1 MSYKARIR
9 EDAMR
14 LNPMDDAMFQ
24 KMAEDVAFPQEIL
37 QVILADKALQV
48 LENVPQFSL
57 KNMQGRSCILD
68 VRCLLSDGRI
78 VNIEVQKADDD
89 DHQRRVRYNGS
100 LVTTNITEP
109 GDKFKDVPDVI
120 IIFIS
125 KFDVFKSGK
134 ALYHV
139 DRVVRET
146 GELAYNG
153 FSEIYINAEVN
164 DNSDV
169 AKLMEIFTKDEVYDD
184 VKFPATSSRKRLF
197 KHTEEGVSAMCE
209 IIEKYKAEGMAQ
221 GMAMGRAEGRIE
233 GRAEG
238 RAEGRIEGLL
248 KMAVSLWKKGRL
260 TEQEA
265 ADEAGISLE
274 EFKKAA
280 ASGVIV

>member
-24 KMAEDVAFPQEIL
+24 KMAEDVSFPEEIL
-37 QVILADKALQV
+37 QVILDDKV
-48 LENVPQFSL
+48 LKVLDSVPQYSV
-57 KNMQGRSCILD
+57 KNLQGRSCILD
-68 VRCLLSDGRI
+68 VRCILSDGRI
-78 VNIEVQKADDD
+78 VNVEVQKANDD

-100 LVTTNITEP
+100 LVTTNITDP

-125 KFDVFKSGK
+125 RFDVFKSGK

-146 GELAYNG
+146 GEIVDNG
-153 FSEIYINAEVN
+153 FYEIYVNAEVN

-169 AKLMEIFTKDEVYDD
+169 ARLMEIFTKDDAYDD

-197 KHTEEGVSAMCE
+197 KHTEEGVSEMCE
-209 IIEKYKAEGMAQ
+209 IIEKYKAEGK
-221 GMAMGRAEGRIE
+221 AEGI
-233 GRAEG
+233 AEG
-238 RAEGRIEGLL
+238 RAKGKVEGRIEGLL
-248 KMAVSLWKKGRL
+248 QMAVSLWKKGKL